1 MMIED
6 LQTDIFVKSI
16 SCVWFW
22 TLSWSVKE
30 VTIISY
36 CGTEF
41 SFLAQI
47 LLLNPNNK
55 HQNL

>member
-1 MMIED
+1 MIED
-6 LQTDIFVKSI
+6 LQTDNFVKNI
-16 SCVWFW
+16 SCVWIW
-22 TLSWSVKE
+22 ALSWSVKE

-41 SFLAQI
+41 SFLFRI
-47 LLLNPNNK
+47 LFLNPNIK